1 MEKAE
6 FKISGMTCAAC
17 SSRIE
22 RVLSRTEGID
32 QANVNLVTEKAS
44 IEYDQSH
51 VDMDQV
57 FEKVKQLGY
66 EPIALETADEAKA
79 RKNQELNR
87 QKMKFIIAMIL
98 SLP

>member
-66 EPIALETADEAKA
+66 EPIALETADEA
-79 RKNQELNR
+79 
-87 QKMKFIIAMIL
+87 
-98 SLP
+98 